1 MSAEERKLKSI
12 HALCSVADQ
21 NKASAHERMANNSK
35 VNADSIRTRTLLSNV
50 DRFQCRQFEGK
61 DADDQPTFEYGLFRW
76 VNGIAGDVDVKEE
89 AL

>member
-1 MSAEERKLKSI
+1 
-12 HALCSVADQ
+12 
-21 NKASAHERMANNSK
+21 
-35 VNADSIRTRTLLSNV
+35 V